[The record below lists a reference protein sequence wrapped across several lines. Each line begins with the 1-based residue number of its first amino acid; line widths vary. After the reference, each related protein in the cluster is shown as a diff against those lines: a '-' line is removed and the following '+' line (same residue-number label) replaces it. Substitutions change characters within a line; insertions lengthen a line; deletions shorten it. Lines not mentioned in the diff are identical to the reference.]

1 MLNNAQFGHFTL
13 LFRKNYNARDGVQ
26 LMLLF
31 SDVPVVVALWFS

>member
-13 LFRKNYNARDGVQ
+13 LFRKNYNARVQ